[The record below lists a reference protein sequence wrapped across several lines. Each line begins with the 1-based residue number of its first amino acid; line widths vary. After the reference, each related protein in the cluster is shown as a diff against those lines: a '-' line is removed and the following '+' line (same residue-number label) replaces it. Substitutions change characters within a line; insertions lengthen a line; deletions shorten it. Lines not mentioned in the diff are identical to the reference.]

1 MVNVPKQKET
11 ALIRRGGAPSVAAAH
26 ILIGGMGVST
36 PILLSEKDPVFR
48 GNQ

>member
-11 ALIRRGGAPSVAAAH
+11 VLIRRGGVPSGAAAP
-26 ILIGGMGVST
+26 IITGGMGVST